1 MAAVPTRGDDAPRVV
16 VLDDDPTGTQ
26 TVSAVDI
33 LLRPTRGR
41 LEAFFRSNARALYV
55 LTNTRALERAA
66 AVEHLG
72 RIRDEVDR
80 AAHRMN
86 CRWTPVLRGDSTL
99 RGHVFAETDLFARDG
114 AAILFV
120 PAFPEGGRVT
130 LAGAQHVTIDGDLH
144 NVADT
149 EFARDPT
156 FAYKSRDLVRWVA
169 ETGGGRDA
177 TLVPL
182 SELREKGAS
191 AVASSLAHARPRT
204 VVIPEATTM
213 EDLQAVAAG
222 YHAALS
228 AGAHVVVRTASSL
241 AAILAGLTPHN
252 IVRVPIAAGG
262 RVLIACGSFTA
273 ASAMQVAALTALRV
287 PRVEIGLD
295 RIPRHVA
302 SEVRA
307 CLAHDGFAIVT
318 TPPLRVDDGSLASGA
333 TMMERLADVV
343 RRVRSDVDAVIAKGG
358 ITSARLAMA
367 LGADV
372 ARVEG
377 QLAPGVAV
385 WTLNL
390 RNSGRLPYVVVP
402 GNVGGPTTLVD
413 ALAAMRPGAT
423 GQASA

>member
-1 MAAVPTRGDDAPRVV
+1 MAAVTTRGDDAPRVV

-33 LLRPTRGR
+33 VLRPTRGR
-41 LEAFFRSNARALYV
+41 LEAFFRSDARALYV
-55 LTNTRALERAA
+55 LTNTRALERPA

-80 AAHRMN
+80 AAHRIGR
-86 CRWTPVLRGDSTL
+86 RWTPVLRGDSTL

-130 LAGAQHVTIDGDLH
+130 LAGVQHVTIDGDLH

-156 FAYKSRDLVRWVA
+156 FAYQSRDLVAWVA
-169 ETGGGRDA
+169 ETGGGRA
-177 TLVPL
+177 AVMIPL
-182 SELREKGAS
+182 GALREQGPS
-191 AVASSLAHARPRT
+191 AVATALARARPGT
-204 VVIPEATTM
+204 VVIPEATTID
-213 EDLQAVAAG
+213 DLHAVAAG
-222 YHAALS
+222 YHAAVS
-228 AGAHVVVRTASSL
+228 AGGRVIVRAASSL
-241 AAILAGLTPHN
+241 AAILAGLTTHN
-252 IVRVPIAAGG
+252 IVRVPLAAGD

-273 ASAMQVAALTALRV
+273 ASATQVAALTALRV
-287 PRVEIGLD
+287 PRIEVGPD
-295 RIPRHVA
+295 RRPRQVA

-343 RRVRSDVDAVIAKGG
+343 RRVRRDVDAVIAKGG

-385 WTLNL
+385 WTLDL
-390 RNSGRLPYVVVP
+390 GNSGRLPYVVVP
-402 GNVGGPTTLVD
+402 GNVGGPMTLVD
-413 ALAAMRPGAT
+413 AVAAMRP
-423 GQASA
+423 